1 MSTISFNTL
10 KVNRFYGDG
19 IHSKEKSFIIVKRI
33 VNLTQMHEMS
43 TVGEEIE
50 TEGQYESLIEIGF
63 KYGHGYFLSKPME
76 IDQFVGLLSK

>member
-1 MSTISFNTL
+1 M
-10 KVNRFYGDG
+10 
-19 IHSKEKSFIIVKRI
+19 KRI
-33 VNLTQMHEMS
+33 VSLTQMHEMS

-63 KYGHGYFLSKPME
+63 KYGHGYYLSKPME